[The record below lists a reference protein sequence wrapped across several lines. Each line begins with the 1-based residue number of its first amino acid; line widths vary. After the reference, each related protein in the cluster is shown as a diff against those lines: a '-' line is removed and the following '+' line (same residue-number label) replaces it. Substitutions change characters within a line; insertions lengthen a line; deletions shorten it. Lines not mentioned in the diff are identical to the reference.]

1 MGDHV
6 REGRAGERPVAET
19 AERVLLAGGE
29 LLPPLAWARRRDP
42 RPASAIERTALSGGL
57 LSRLPGTMAVVHGR
71 FTVRTLAAAIETEL
85 DRGVAFLL
93 VPVFLAVGV
102 LAYFSL
108 AEEPA
113 LLPIASA
120 ALVMAVLAFAARTR
134 RWLHYGLAAL
144 ALCLLGMVAAKLE
157 TARLGTKMLGA
168 EISTQLQ
175 GRVVEID
182 RLDKGRVRLTIDVI
196 ATARPTLRYAPDRVR
211 LTARRAPAG
220 LAAGSLVSGYARLMP
235 PSGPIR
241 PGSYDFSFESYF
253 DGIGASG
260 FFMKGPE
267 LVADAQPVALA
278 LGIEAWLGNLRDRIA
293 QRIRDRIGGVEGE
306 IAAALMV
313 GVRGGIP
320 EEVNEALRRTGL
332 YHIISISGLHM
343 AMVAGTVMLGL
354 RLGFAAFPAFA
365 SRHPVKKYAAL
376 AALVSTGG
384 YLSISGAEV
393 AAQRSFIMLAVMLTA
408 VLFDRAAL
416 TMRNLAI
423 SAIIVILASPHEVVG
438 PSFQMSFAATAALVG
453 AYGWWSDRQ
462 ADQAQPA
469 IQRSLAAKT
478 WRRLWALAVGLLA
491 TSLIAGL
498 ATSVFG
504 AWHFQRISPLSLFAN
519 LAVMPIVSV
528 LVMPFAVA
536 AGVLMPLGLDGLFL
550 DTMGR
555 GLGAMIALAQWFSER
570 SPVDA
575 VGLISA
581 RSVILVTVALCV
593 ASMATTRLRL
603 AALPF
608 AASGLLLL
616 GEARTPDILISED
629 GRLVGMPTADGR
641 LAVNRARP
649 SDFITDSWKRAV
661 AAEELVGPVGAGG
674 KAAPTARASAARP
687 DAVPPPEAAMSPQGV
702 EKPDRREAFVCD
714 GGLCTIEHPSGAV
727 IAYADNAATA
737 KPACVVAGLIVID
750 DATARDPCANS
761 ATTVVT
767 RRDLARFGSVAAFLP
782 EKGEAAVRQI
792 EIQKA
797 IAEPYR
803 PWHAQ
808 RAFSR
813 EARGLPPFRRDRAK
827 PPVEKAAP

>member
-6 REGRAGERPVAET
+6 REGRAGEIPVAET

-29 LLPPLAWARRRDP
+29 LLPPLVWGRQLDLQ
-42 RPASAIERTALSGGL
+42 PASAIERTAPPGGL
-57 LSRLPGTMAVVHGR
+57 LSRLPGAITVVHGP
-71 FTVRTLAAAIETEL
+71 FTARTLAAAVETEL
-85 DRGVAFLL
+85 DRGVAYLL
-93 VPVFLAVGV
+93 VPVFLAIGA

-113 LLPIASA
+113 LLPIAA
-120 ALVMAVLAFAARTR
+120 VALVVAALAFATRPR

-168 EISTQLQ
+168 EISTQVQ
-175 GRVVEID
+175 GRVVGID

-196 ATARPTLRYAPDRVR
+196 ATARPALRYAPDRVR

-253 DGIGASG
+253 DGLGASG

-267 LVADAQPVALA
+267 LVADAQPVPFA
-278 LGIEAWLGNLRDRIA
+278 LGIEAWLGNRRDRIA

-423 SAIIVILASPHEVVG
+423 SAIIVILLSPHEVVG

-462 ADQAQPA
+462 AERVQPA
-469 IQRSLAAKT
+469 MQLSLAAKT
-478 WRRLWALAVGLLA
+478 WRRLWTLAVGLLA

-555 GLGAMIALAQWFSER
+555 GLAMMIAMARWFSER

-575 VGLISA
+575 VGLISV
-581 RSVILVTVALCV
+581 RSVILVSVALCIV
-593 ASMATTRLRL
+593 SMATTRLKL

-629 GRLVGMPTADGR
+629 GRLVGVPTAGGR

-649 SDFITDSWKRAV
+649 SEFVTDSWKRAV
-661 AAEELVGPVGAGG
+661 VAGELVGPLGTGG
-674 KAAPTARASAARP
+674 EAAPDAKAPPDRADASAL
-687 DAVPPPEAAMSPQGV
+687 EAAMSLQGV
-702 EKPDRREAFVCD
+702 EKPGRRQAFVCG

-727 IAYADNAATA
+727 IAYAGNAAMA
-737 KPACVVAGLIVID
+737 KPACAVASLIVID
-750 DATARDPCANS
+750 DATARDPCTGS

-767 RRDLARFGSVAAFLP
+767 KRDLARFGSVAAFLP
-782 EKGEAAVRQI
+782 AQGEQASRRI

-827 PPVEKAAP
+827 PPAE

>member
-29 LLPPLAWARRRDP
+29 LSSPLVWGRRGDLQP
-42 RPASAIERTALSGGL
+42 SPASERHVSPASLR
-57 LSRLPGTMAVVHGR
+57 SRLRVPMAVVQAR
-71 FTVRTLAAAIETEL
+71 FTVRTLAAAVETEL
-85 DRGVAFLL
+85 DRGAAFLL
-93 VPVFLAVGV
+93 VPVFLAIGV
-102 LAYFSL
+102 LVYFGL

-113 LLPIASA
+113 SLPIASA
-120 ALVMAVLAFAARTR
+120 ALAMAAVAFAARTS
-134 RWLHYGLAAL
+134 RWLHYGLAA
-144 ALCLLGMVAAKLE
+144 AAFCLVGMAAAKLE

-168 EISTQLQ
+168 EISTQLK

-182 RLDKGRVRLTIDVI
+182 RLDKGRVRLTIDVV
-196 ATARPTLRYAPDRVR
+196 ATVRPTLRYAPDRVR

-220 LAAGSLVSGYARLMP
+220 LAAGSLVGGYVRLMP

-241 PGSYDFSFESYF
+241 PDSYDFSFESYF

-267 LVADAQPVALA
+267 LVADAQPVPLALA
-278 LGIEAWLGNLRDRIA
+278 IEAWLGNLRDRIA
-293 QRIRDRIGGVEGE
+293 QRVRDRIGGVEGE

-376 AALVSTGG
+376 AALASSGG

-423 SAIIVILASPHEVVG
+423 SAIIVILVSPHEVVG

-462 ADQAQPA
+462 AERVQPA
-469 IQRSLAAKT
+469 IQRSLAGNL
-478 WRRLWALAVGLLA
+478 WRKLWTLAVGLLA

-504 AWHFQRISPLSLFAN
+504 AWNFQRISPLSLFAN

-555 GLGAMIALAQWFSER
+555 GLATMVALAQWFSER

-581 RSVILVTVALCV
+581 RAVILVSVALCI
-593 ASMATTRLRL
+593 ASMATTWLRF

-616 GEARTPDILISED
+616 GEARIPDILISED
-629 GRLVGMPTADGR
+629 GRLVGVPTAGGR

-649 SDFITDSWKRAV
+649 SDFITDSWKRALV
-661 AAEELVGPVGAGG
+661 AEELVGPVGAGG
-674 KAAPTARASAARP
+674 KPSTVTAAIAKSDASTPREPAL
-687 DAVPPPEAAMSPQGV
+687 PQEGG
-702 EKPDRREAFVCD
+702 EKADRREAFVCD

-727 IAYADNAATA
+727 IAHAGNAAAA
-737 KPACVVAGLIVID
+737 KRACAVASLIVID
-750 DATARDPCANS
+750 DATARAPCANS
-761 ATTVVT
+761 AATVVSK
-767 RRDLARFGSVAAFLP
+767 RDLARLGSVAAYLP

-797 IAEPYR
+797 IAAPYR
-803 PWHAQ
+803 PWHEH

-827 PPVEKAAP
+827 PPPEKAAP